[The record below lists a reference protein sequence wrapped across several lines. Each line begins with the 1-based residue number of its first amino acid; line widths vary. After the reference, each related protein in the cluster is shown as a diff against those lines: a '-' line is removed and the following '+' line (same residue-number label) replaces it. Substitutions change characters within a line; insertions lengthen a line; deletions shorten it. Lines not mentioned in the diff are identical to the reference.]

1 MPRKIL
7 QATEFFDRP
16 HGQRIAG
23 HIMIMREFQD
33 EIAEF
38 AVEFDM
44 RSLHCRRSLCA
55 GLLMNLIMYD
65 AQTRPH

>member
-1 MPRKIL
+1 
-7 QATEFFDRP
+7 
-16 HGQRIAG
+16 
-23 HIMIMREFQD
+23 MIMREFQD